1 MTDFLKK
8 YNLSILAIPAY
19 YTLAFL
25 PHAYAINVATN
36 NKPLTWDNSAPRC
49 APRSSASKA
58 AIKEKISEEQ
68 YGRYER
74 AEAASA
80 NAYENLPLF
89 ASAVIVANAAGLKRD
104 RPFGLDA
111 FVGAWFGARILHT
124 LSYIL
129 ITDPKTSFLR
139 TGIWATCVGLCFS
152 VFGQAARVL
161 NRGLA

>member
-36 NKPLTWDNSAPRC
+36 TKPLTWDNSAPRSP
-49 APRSSASKA
+49 AAKA

-104 RPFGLDA
+104 GPFGLDA
-111 FVGAWFGARILHT
+111 FIGAWFGARILHT

-129 ITDPKTSFLR
+129 ITDPTTSFLR
-139 TGIWATCVGLCFS
+139 TGIWASSVGLCFG